1 MLVKLIA
8 KPILNRCLLQPSC
21 YETFVANT
29 VLFGSQTIF
38 LKTPPDL

>member
-8 KPILNRCLLQPSC
+8 KPLNRCLLQPSC

-29 VLFGSQTIF
+29 VLFGSQTI
-38 LKTPPDL
+38 KTPPDL